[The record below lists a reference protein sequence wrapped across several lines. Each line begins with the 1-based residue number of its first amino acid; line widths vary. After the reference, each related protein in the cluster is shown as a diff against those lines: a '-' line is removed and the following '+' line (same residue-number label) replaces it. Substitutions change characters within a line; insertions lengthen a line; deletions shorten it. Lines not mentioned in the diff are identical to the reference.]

1 MGPRLKIEK
10 TNTMTIEITTSL
22 RTDNEIPKV
31 VDSLYIL
38 KYYIFYQLSSVQK
51 PTVEKYAI
59 E

>member
-10 TNTMTIEITTSL
+10 TNIMTIKITTSF

-38 KYYIFYQLSSVQK
+38 S
-51 PTVEKYAI
+51 AI
-59 E
+59 ISKETNS